1 MLDPLRR
8 ARAILRVCGESA
20 KEEETVL
27 DPELLDEVMA
37 AREAV
42 ERAEGVEEVARWH
55 RDTEGKVDAVV
66 GEVGGALRRG
76 EWVSARTGVAK
87 LTYLM
92 RLREVIRDKG

>member
-8 ARAILRVCGESA
+8 AGAILRVCGESA

-42 ERAEGVEEVARWH
+42 ERAEGVEEV
-55 RDTEGKVDAVV
+55 EGGRRLA
-66 GEVGGALRRG
+66 GEGHVHVCVRVACVCVCVCVC
-76 EWVSARTGVAK
+76 VSV
-87 LTYLM
+87 
-92 RLREVIRDKG
+92 